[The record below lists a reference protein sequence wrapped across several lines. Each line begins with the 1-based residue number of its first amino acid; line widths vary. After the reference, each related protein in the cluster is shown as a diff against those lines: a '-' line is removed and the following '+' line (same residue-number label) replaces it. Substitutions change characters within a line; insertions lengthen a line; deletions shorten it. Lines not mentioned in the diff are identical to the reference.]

1 MISTWALSLITN
13 TKHRAFIPPL
23 QNVGEGEV
31 KDTDGDPHT
40 KMLAKAKS
48 MMSKLVAKPLAK
60 MLVKAVLLIAKVDG
74 EAHASM
80 LAKVLL
86 VTSKSVAGPF
96 VKNIGLVGVEFAKV
110 NGEAPRQNVSEGVVA
125 DTEVNGQAPHRNS
138 TKVLN
143 SGSLN
148 F

>member
-1 MISTWALSLITN
+1 
-13 TKHRAFIPPL
+13 
-23 QNVGEGEV
+23 
-31 KDTDGDPHT
+31 
-40 KMLAKAKS
+40 
-48 MMSKLVAKPLAK
+48 
-60 MLVKAVLLIAKVDG
+60 VLLVTSKSVAGPFVKNIGLVGVEFAKVDG

>member
-1 MISTWALSLITN
+1 
-13 TKHRAFIPPL
+13 
-23 QNVGEGEV
+23 
-31 KDTDGDPHT
+31 
-40 KMLAKAKS
+40 
-48 MMSKLVAKPLAK
+48 
-60 MLVKAVLLIAKVDG
+60 
-74 EAHASM
+74 M

-86 VTSKSVAGPF
+86 VTSKSVSGPF